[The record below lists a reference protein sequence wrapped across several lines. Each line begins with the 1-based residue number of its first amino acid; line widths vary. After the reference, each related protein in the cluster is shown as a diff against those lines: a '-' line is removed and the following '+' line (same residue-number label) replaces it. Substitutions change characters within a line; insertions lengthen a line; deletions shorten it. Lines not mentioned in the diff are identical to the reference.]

1 MVREQPRQ
9 SLGHRL
15 NEARVLLTGEV
26 LSREEPEGGA
36 ERGVL
41 SLVSE
46 LAMARLPVDQSAR
59 GLGEPEEHSTELIPA
74 NAELLFLDLGE
85 RGALGLVIRV
95 EAARLVPIPTPRRTL
110 DPVDVE
116 HSEIVGETIEFRA
129 TRTTGL
135 LRVHPRHANPFADG
149 AM

>member
-26 LSREEPEGGA
+26 LSREEPEGGP

-41 SLVSE
+41 SLVPE

-59 GLGEPEEHSTELIPA
+59 GLGEPEKHSTELIPA
-74 NAELLFLDLGE
+74 DAELLFLDLGK
-85 RGALGLVIRV
+85 RGALGVVIGI

-116 HSEIVGETIEFRA
+116 DSKIAGETIEFRS
-129 TRTTGL
+129 TRPTGL
-135 LRVHPRHANPFADG
+135 LRVHQRHANPFADG

>member
-1 MVREQPRQ
+1 
-9 SLGHRL
+9 
-15 NEARVLLTGEV
+15 RVLLTREV
-26 LSREEPEGGA
+26 FSCEEPEGGP

-41 SLVSE
+41 GFVSE

-59 GLGEPEEHSTELIPA
+59 GLREPEEHSTELIPA

-95 EAARLVPIPTPRRTL
+95 QAARLVPIPTPRRAL

-116 HSEIVGETIEFRA
+116 RSNIVGQTNEFPA
-129 TRTTGL
+129 NRTPGHLHSYQQL
-135 LRVHPRHANPFADG
+135 LHHF
-149 AM
+149 

>member
-1 MVREQPRQ
+1 
-9 SLGHRL
+9 
-15 NEARVLLTGEV
+15 LLTREV
-26 LSREEPEGGA
+26 FSCEEPEGGP

-41 SLVSE
+41 GFVSE

-74 NAELLFLDLGE
+74 NAELLFLDLRE

-95 EAARLVPIPTPRRTL
+95 QAARLVPIPTPRRTL

-116 HSEIVGETIEFRA
+116 HSKIVGETIEFRA

-135 LRVHPRHANPFADG
+135 LRVHQRHANPFADR